1 MPLLGAADP
10 SQLIWRLL
18 YQPPHPPPP
27 HPPTHPPT
35 RPPAWQAWSYPGGM
49 TPEKKAERGRALA
62 VWIRETIL
70 QLGPTFIK
78 LGAR

>member
-1 MPLLGAADP
+1 
-10 SQLIWRLL
+10 
-18 YQPPHPPPP
+18 
-27 HPPTHPPT
+27 
-35 RPPAWQAWSYPGGM
+35 M

-78 LGAR
+78 LGACRETDCVQLIGA

>member
-1 MPLLGAADP
+1 
-10 SQLIWRLL
+10 
-18 YQPPHPPPP
+18 
-27 HPPTHPPT
+27 
-35 RPPAWQAWSYPGGM
+35 M

-78 LGAR
+78 LGAFGCSCFCLLARILTVDAEAS